1 MAATGEVDYVC
12 DGERLFAVKN
22 GVPMMGRVVGSG
34 CASTAVVGCFAAVSG
49 ATRRLVLA
57 ALFAGLGVLFSSFAV
72 PVGASRVFPFQ
83 HAVKAVAGVLLG
95 PWWAAGSALVTATL
109 RFSLGTG
116 SVFAFPGSPFGA
128 LAVGFAYRLLRR
140 DEAALF
146 EPVGTVLIGAT
157 LGAVLISPSLGA
169 AGGGL
174 IALMA
179 AFALSSVSGAVIGYV
194 VLQALRRSGYAG

>member
-1 MAATGEVDYVC
+1 MRSGAAD
-12 DGERLFAVKN
+12 
-22 GVPMMGRVVGSG
+22 
-34 CASTAVVGCFAAVSG
+34 G

-57 ALFAGLGVLFSSFAV
+57 ALFAGLGVLLSSFAL

-83 HAVKAVAGVLLG
+83 HAINAVAGVLLG

-109 RFSLGTG
+109 RFSVGTG

-128 LAVGFAYRLLRR
+128 LAVGLAYRFVRR

-146 EPVGTVLIGAT
+146 EPVGTVLLGAT
-157 LGAVLISPSLGA
+157 LGAALISPFLGA

-174 IALMA
+174 ISLMA
-179 AFALSSVSGAVIGYV
+179 AFALSSIPGAIIGYV
-194 VLQALRRSGYAG
+194 VLKALRRSGPAG